1 MMLKTTASHSKSR
14 RRTKPAN
21 HHLSQVSIAG
31 EPGTEGGR
39 DSRAEGGREAL
50 GGREEE
56 GEKGRKAREGRSG
69 EWGGRAGGQE
79 GGTPGGR
86 TRDLGVREGRSL

>member
-1 MMLKTTASHSKSR
+1 MMLKTIASHSKSR

-39 DSRAEGGREAL
+39 DSRAEGGRE
-50 GGREEE
+50 GGREGERE
-56 GEKGRKAREGRSG
+56 GERELESGWETRGERTGLGEGRI
-69 EWGGRAGGQE
+69 
-79 GGTPGGR
+79 TVIH
-86 TRDLGVREGRSL
+86 TI